1 MLSHKEINT
10 KFLKKGSEKMKN
22 KLIYETA
29 ELEVLRFAAADVIA
43 TSDLDEV
50 EKGSD
55 GTTIGGTDWTT
66 DGSW

>member
-1 MLSHKEINT
+1 
-10 KFLKKGSEKMKN
+10 MKT

-43 TSDLDEV
+43 TSDLEEV
-50 EKGSD
+50 EKDSD

>member
-1 MLSHKEINT
+1 
-10 KFLKKGSEKMKN
+10 MKT

-43 TSDLDEV
+43 TSDLEEV
-50 EKGSD
+50 EKD
-55 GTTIGGTDWTT
+55 QNGTIDGTDWTT

>member
-1 MLSHKEINT
+1 M
-10 KFLKKGSEKMKN
+10 KGRSVKMKT

-43 TSDLDEV
+43 TSDLEEV
-50 EKGSD
+50 EKDQNG
-55 GTTIGGTDWTT
+55 TIGGTDWTT